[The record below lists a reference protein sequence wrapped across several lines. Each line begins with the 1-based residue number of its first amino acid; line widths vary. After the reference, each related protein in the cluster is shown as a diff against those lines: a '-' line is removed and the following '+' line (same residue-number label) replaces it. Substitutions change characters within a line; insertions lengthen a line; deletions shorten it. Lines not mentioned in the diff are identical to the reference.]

1 MSDEKLGYVKIKSEP
16 MGNKTSLQIL
26 TILFSLIA
34 ALLFIVKIM
43 YFEKKKAKIGQNVKD
58 PFNKMNRNKNNPLPE
73 KPLKKMIMYLMGV
86 VLLSVGF
93 YSSNIF
99 VQRIFFACVLIIIIG
114 ICIYV
119 NNNREAVLNSMGA
132 VGSGFKN
139 ILKYLSKIT
148 FGLFGVL
155 YAIIAYPAK
164 IPGIGPWLASKT
176 GSSNTIAST
185 ILKYV
190 IMGCKI
196 FVKLLLGIL
205 MLPFVIIGGAF
216 YIVWLILLAI
226 IYPFHFLGS
235 YIYNYF
241 FKKKSPGQS
250 NNDET
255 NTINPIIKNKP
266 GSTNDIDLNINAS
279 IKNKPQP
286 ATVAADDI
294 NDKKMHDLYPK
305 NSQNSG

>member
-1 MSDEKLGYVKIKSEP
+1 
-16 MGNKTSLQIL
+16 
-26 TILFSLIA
+26 
-34 ALLFIVKIM
+34 
-43 YFEKKKAKIGQNVKD
+43 
-58 PFNKMNRNKNNPLPE
+58 
-73 KPLKKMIMYLMGV
+73 
-86 VLLSVGF
+86 
-93 YSSNIF
+93 
-99 VQRIFFACVLIIIIG
+99 
-114 ICIYV
+114 
-119 NNNREAVLNSMGA
+119 
-132 VGSGFKN
+132 
-139 ILKYLSKIT
+139 
-148 FGLFGVL
+148 
-155 YAIIAYPAK
+155 
-164 IPGIGPWLASKT
+164 
-176 GSSNTIAST
+176 
-185 ILKYV
+185 
-190 IMGCKI
+190 MGCKI